1 MKNHLVI
8 IVLKMIGQDQEL
20 KNRIMWDYIDR
31 QIDQRTEQRM
41 LEIEQ
46 MDKTGISLDEQF
58 ALIEEYNNLWD
69 RMNKK

>member
-1 MKNHLVI
+1 
-8 IVLKMIGQDQEL
+8 MIGQDQEL

-46 MDKTGISLDEQF
+46 MDKTGITLDEQF